1 MQLEDRSVSKSLPD
15 VLDQALGRLQAGESI
30 EGCLAAFPQH
40 AAALEPLL
48 RVGDQ
53 LSAMAS
59 EPLPSDLQDWLPA
72 GALDFAAIA
81 AQMAPKYARRRAK
94 RARARGDA
102 AGSPSLRADALDQA
116 IARMRDG
123 ESIESSLA
131 DHPNLT
137 DDLVPL
143 LRAGAQLR
151 AQAATP
157 LPPDLERWL
166 RAGARDFAA
175 IAEQMAPRYARRRS
189 PASRPLTLQR
199 TAIAVALVAAMM
211 GAVDTAS
218 AQSLPGETLYQWKR
232 AKENI
237 SLALVTDP
245 DQRSH
250 MLVEYAGRRLN
261 EFNQLVDT
269 GKSADP
275 VLVAETLN
283 SMFANL
289 QGALDEDKKNQT
301 IDVAPEASQLLAEA
315 KSEIAR
321 VTPIVSP
328 ETVRVLDSAAAKADQ
343 LTQQ

>member
-1 MQLEDRSVSKSLPD
+1 PVRV
-15 VLDQALGRLQAGESI
+15 
-30 EGCLAAFPQH
+30 EGT
-40 AAALEPLL
+40 
-48 RVGDQ
+48 G
-53 LSAMAS
+53 
-59 EPLPSDLQDWLPA
+59 
-72 GALDFAAIA
+72 
-81 AQMAPKYARRRAK
+81 
-94 RARARGDA
+94 
-102 AGSPSLRADALDQA
+102 
-116 IARMRDG
+116 
-123 ESIESSLA
+123 
-131 DHPNLT
+131 
-137 DDLVPL
+137 
-143 LRAGAQLR
+143 
-151 AQAATP
+151 
-157 LPPDLERWL
+157 
-166 RAGARDFAA
+166 
-175 IAEQMAPRYARRRS
+175 
-189 PASRPLTLQR
+189 
-199 TAIAVALVAAMM
+199 IAVGVVGAMM

-321 VTPIVSP
+321 VAPIVSP

-343 LTQQ
+343 LTQQMPEGASTASTPTDTPVTTDTPVVVQQPTGVVGRAEPSVP